1 MIESQ
6 IPDLTAARLRDV
18 LGTDDT
24 AVRRG
29 AEWVGTQA
37 DEVPTV
43 AASTGDGTGG
53 GGAERIG

>member
-6 IPDLTAARLRDV
+6 MPDLTAVRLRDV

-24 AVRRG
+24 AVMRG
-29 AEWVGTQA
+29 AEWVGRQG

-43 AASTGDGTGG
+43 AASTGEGG

>member
-6 IPDLTAARLRDV
+6 VPDLTVVRLRDV
-18 LGTDDT
+18 LGIDDV

-29 AEWVGTQA
+29 LVWVGMQV
-37 DEVPTV
+37 DEVPAV
-43 AASTGDGTGG
+43 AVSNDGPGG

>member
-1 MIESQ
+1 VVESQ
-6 IPDLTAARLRDV
+6 IPDLTVVRLRDV

-29 AEWVGTQA
+29 VEWVGMQV
-37 DEVPTV
+37 DEVPTI
-43 AASTGDGTGG
+43 AASGGEGG

>member
-6 IPDLTAARLRDV
+6 MPDLTAVRLRDV
-18 LGTDDT
+18 LGIDDI

-29 AEWVGTQA
+29 LVWVGMQV
-37 DEVPTV
+37 DEVPAV
-43 AASTGDGTGG
+43 AVSDDSTGG

>member
-1 MIESQ
+1 VIESQ
-6 IPDLTAARLRDV
+6 MPDLTAVRLRDV

-29 AEWVGTQA
+29 AEWVGMQV
-37 DEVPTV
+37 EGVPAI
-43 AASTGDGTGG
+43 AASGEGGGQG

>member
-6 IPDLTAARLRDV
+6 MPDLTAARLRDV
-18 LGTDDT
+18 LGTDDA

-29 AEWVGTQA
+29 AEQVGRQVE
-37 DEVPTV
+37 EVPTV
-43 AASTGDGTGG
+43 AESGEGTGG

>member
-6 IPDLTAARLRDV
+6 MPDLTAVRLRDV

-29 AEWVGTQA
+29 AEWVGMQA
-37 DEVPTV
+37 EKASAV
-43 AASTGDGTGG
+43 AASGGGEG

>member
-6 IPDLTAARLRDV
+6 MPDLTAVRLRDV

-24 AVRRG
+24 SVRRG

-37 DEVPTV
+37 DQVPTV
-43 AASTGDGTGG
+43 AESGDGTGG

>member
-1 MIESQ
+1 MVESQ
-6 IPDLTAARLRDV
+6 IPDLTVVRLRDV

-29 AEWVGTQA
+29 VEWVGMQV
-37 DEVPTV
+37 DEVPTI
-43 AASTGDGTGG
+43 AASGGEGG

>member
-6 IPDLTAARLRDV
+6 MPDLTAVRLSDV

-24 AVRRG
+24 SVRRG
-29 AEWVGTQA
+29 AVWVGMQA
-37 DEVPTV
+37 EEVPAI
-43 AASTGDGTGG
+43 AASGEGG